1 MGSDTRLMDWL
12 ASRKDEA
19 WRNERVIPLRMA
31 PVEVQVIGSGTLD
44 VLRVRNVST
53 TGLGLY
59 FPHGFVGFDLAK
71 QVVDFFRGVP
81 TLQILKQNLCP
92 QHRH

>member
-1 MGSDTRLMDWL
+1 MDWL

-31 PVEVQVIGSGTLD
+31 PVEVQVIGSGTVD
-44 VLRVRNVST
+44 VLRARNVST

-59 FPHGFVGFDLAK
+59 
-71 QVVDFFRGVP
+71 VP
-81 TLQILKQNLCP
+81 P
-92 QHRH
+92 